1 MPAFSVSGFVFVLLK
16 QFFDNLSLYHVH
28 SYSLI
33 LSWLSHVIL
42 CIYLSRLYFINHSHE
57 EGRLCRGIQEYA
69 THWMWKFNTVQN
81 IGLAMSYEDGGINS
95 TTTIIDKVLLCEKFS
110 WEKYWF
116 WEGIRGI
123 VVSNHSFCTAKN
135 SHSKMLSRSHVLYL
149 LNSYYAIQCKL
160 VHCSLITMINKQI
173 PCILAG
179 WRCSLW
185 LCVTVEFVCRLWVH
199 VSYSGVS
206 KSTDF
211 QHDMV
216 RLPLCALQIL
226 DWLSRP
232 MYHII
237 HIWLKKQAQQKKQC
251 LYSQDQLSV
260 MLNPGAQDNGGGCF
274 CIVKSY
280 NKKNS

>member
-1 MPAFSVSGFVFVLLK
+1 MPAFSLSRFVFVLLK

-42 CIYLSRLYFINHSHE
+42 CIYLSRLYFINLSHE
-57 EGRLCRGIQEYA
+57 EGRVCRGIQEYA
-69 THWMWKFNTVQN
+69 THWMWKFNTVEN
-81 IGLAMSYEDGGINS
+81 IGLPMSYEDGGINS

-116 WEGIRGI
+116 WEGIHGI

-185 LCVTVEFVCRLWVH
+185 LCDSVTLCYCWICLQIVSSCVIFRCEQIHWFPAWHGSFAPVCLADTWLIVTTHVPYYPYMIEETGTAKETMFVFTRPI
-199 VSYSGVS
+199 VSYVESWCTG
-206 KSTDF
+206 
-211 QHDMV
+211 
-216 RLPLCALQIL
+216 
-226 DWLSRP
+226 
-232 MYHII
+232 
-237 HIWLKKQAQQKKQC
+237 
-251 LYSQDQLSV
+251 
-260 MLNPGAQDNGGGCF
+260 
-274 CIVKSY
+274 
-280 NKKNS
+280 